1 MSKVADVIS
10 NIPDENLRKYLTA
23 FAKALEEDLGI
34 NAVGKIE
41 FQRFERTVEAGF
53 DKVNKAITEL
63 AEAQKRTEER
73 VDELAEAQKR
83 TEERL
88 TRLETA
94 VAKLAEAQKR
104 TEERVDELAEAQ
116 KRTEERLTRLET
128 AVAKLAEAQK
138 RTEERL
144 TRLETAVAKLAEAQ
158 KRTEERVTRLETAV
172 AELAEAQK
180 RTEESVNKLAK
191 AVDRLDRK
199 MMALGA
205 RWGLDSEQS
214 FRNGMQMVVE
224 DLGYKV
230 ENIVFPDEEG
240 VVFGDKAQIEIDCV
254 VKNGKTIAIEIK
266 SSVNKGDL
274 AAFRRKVDLYERIFE
289 KKIDELLVISP
300 FIDPRATV
308 LAHKLD
314 IKLATSE
321 EGLDEI

>member
-53 DKVNKAITEL
+53 DKVNKAITE
-63 AEAQKRTEER
+63 
-73 VDELAEAQKR
+73 
-83 TEERL
+83 
-88 TRLETA
+88 
-94 VAKLAEAQKR
+94 LAEAQKR

>member
-53 DKVNKAITEL
+53 EKVNKAITEL

-104 TEERVDELAEAQ
+104 TEERVDE
-116 KRTEERLTRLET
+116 
-128 AVAKLAEAQK
+128 LAEAQK

-240 VVFGDKAQIEIDCV
+240 VVFGDKAQVEIDCV

-321 EGLDEI
+321 KGLDEI